1 MGVRN
6 SNVLLLII
14 LIINEKTKTQR
25 LTDPKRDWHSYC
37 WYKLWF
43 QKHFV
48 FPLSVL
54 QNTKYTHASYLLTE
68 NVKRCLD
75 KLATGSKFKI

>member
-1 MGVRN
+1 MEVRN

-14 LIINEKTKTQR
+14 LIINEKKPQR
-25 LTDPKRDWHSYC
+25 LTDRKRDWHSNC

-48 FPLSVL
+48 FPPSVL
-54 QNTKYTHASYLLTE
+54 QITKYTHASYLLTE